1 MRPATGAGAK
11 LGGMTEARTGRR
23 GTPDGERRPG
33 EREPGEREPG
43 EHERE
48 ERRGRPGR
56 WKVIF
61 VALLVAGALA
71 AVTWVLLG
79 SRLLVVRHV
88 EVTGAELASR
98 DRVVAAAGI
107 TLGTPM
113 ARLATGEIGERVE
126 RLREVES
133 AEIERHWPGTV
144 RIVLRERVPVAVF
157 ERDGRHHRV
166 DRHGVVV
173 ADGESRPR
181 DLPTLTVATPG
192 PSDRTTLAALA
203 VLTDLPERLRG
214 KVREVA
220 ATGPEAVTLQ
230 MASGQTVVWG
240 AAERTQEKVRLLD
253 ALWRTAAGRA
263 VRIADV
269 SAPEVLKTQ

>member
-1 MRPATGAGAK
+1 
-11 LGGMTEARTGRR
+11 
-23 GTPDGERRPG
+23 
-33 EREPGEREPG
+33 
-43 EHERE
+43 
-48 ERRGRPGR
+48 
-56 WKVIF
+56 VF
-61 VALLVAGALA
+61 VGLLVVGALA

-88 EVTGAELASR
+88 EVTGTDLAAPE
-98 DRVVAAAGI
+98 RVVAAAGI
-107 TLGTPM
+107 SLGKPM

-144 RIVLRERVPVAVF
+144 RIVVRERVPVAVF
-157 ERDGRHHRV
+157 ERGGRHHRI

-173 ADGESRPR
+173 ADGESRPSGFPE
-181 DLPTLTVATPG
+181 LAVATPG
-192 PSDRTTLAALA
+192 PSDRTTLAALS
-203 VLTDLPERLRG
+203 VLAGLPERM
-214 KVREVA
+214 KENVREVG
-220 ATGPEAVTLQ
+220 ATGPEAVTLR
-230 MASGQTVVWG
+230 MAGGQTVVWG
-240 AAERTQEKVRLLD
+240 AAERAAEKIRLLD

>member
-1 MRPATGAGAK
+1 
-11 LGGMTEARTGRR
+11 MTESQTGRR
-23 GTPDGERRPG
+23 AAPEEEQER
-33 EREPGEREPG
+33 
-43 EHERE
+43 
-48 ERRGRPGR
+48 ERRGRPAR
-56 WKVIF
+56 WKVVF
-61 VALLVAGALA
+61 VSLLVVAALA

-88 EVTGAELASR
+88 EVTGTELAAP

-107 TLGTPM
+107 SLGKPM

-144 RIVLRERVPVAVF
+144 RIVVRERIPVAAF
-157 ERDGRHHRV
+157 ERGGRHHRI

-173 ADGESRPR
+173 ADGEARPSG
-181 DLPTLTVATPG
+181 LPALAVATPG
-192 PSDRTTLAALA
+192 PSDRTTLAALS
-203 VLTDLPERLRG
+203 VLSGLPEWMA
-214 KVREVA
+214 KNVREVG
-220 ATGPEAVTLQ
+220 ATGPEAVTLR

-240 AAERTQEKVRLLD
+240 AAERAEEKIRLLE

-263 VRIADV
+263 VRTADV

>member
-1 MRPATGAGAK
+1 MVAG
-11 LGGMTEARTGRR
+11 
-23 GTPDGERRPG
+23 
-33 EREPGEREPG
+33 
-43 EHERE
+43 
-48 ERRGRPGR
+48 
-56 WKVIF
+56 
-61 VALLVAGALA
+61 LLVVAALA

-88 EVTGAELASR
+88 EVTGAELAAPE
-98 DRVVAAAGI
+98 RVVAAAGI
-107 TLGTPM
+107 SLGRPM
-113 ARLATGEIGERVE
+113 ARLATGEIAERVE

-144 RIVLRERVPVAVF
+144 RIAVRERVPVAAF
-157 ERDGRHHRV
+157 ERGGRHHSI

-173 ADGESRPR
+173 ADGEARPSG
-181 DLPTLTVATPG
+181 LPTLAVATPG

-203 VLTDLPERLRG
+203 VLSGLPERIG
-214 KVREVA
+214 KNVREVG
-220 ATGPEAVTLQ
+220 ATGPEAVTLR

-240 AAERTQEKVRLLD
+240 AAERAGEKIRLLD

-263 VRIADV
+263 VHTADV

>member
-1 MRPATGAGAK
+1 M
-11 LGGMTEARTGRR
+11 
-23 GTPDGERRPG
+23 
-33 EREPGEREPG
+33 
-43 EHERE
+43 
-48 ERRGRPGR
+48 
-56 WKVIF
+56 
-61 VALLVAGALA
+61 
-71 AVTWVLLG
+71 
-79 SRLLVVRHV
+79 
-88 EVTGAELASR
+88 
-98 DRVVAAAGI
+98 
-107 TLGTPM
+107 
-113 ARLATGEIGERVE
+113 
-126 RLREVES
+126 
-133 AEIERHWPGTV
+133 
-144 RIVLRERVPVAVF
+144 
-157 ERDGRHHRV
+157 
-166 DRHGVVV
+166 

>member
-1 MRPATGAGAK
+1 MEGVSSPSWSR
-11 LGGMTEARTGRR
+11 ARSPRS
-23 GTPDGERRPG
+23 
-33 EREPGEREPG
+33 
-43 EHERE
+43 
-48 ERRGRPGR
+48 
-56 WKVIF
+56 
-61 VALLVAGALA
+61 
-71 AVTWVLLG
+71 TWVLLG

-98 DRVVAAAGI
+98 RPGVAAAGI

-113 ARLATGEIGERVE
+113 ARLATGEVGARVE

-173 ADGESRPR
+173 ADGESARGTFPR
-181 DLPTLTVATPG
+181 STVATPG

-203 VLTDLPERLRG
+203 VLTDLPERLRA

-240 AAERTQEKVRLLD
+240 AAERTQDEGRLLD